1 MVLENE
7 AVVDYAIKNR
17 HVKVIPSEIDIGE
30 NGSTNFEDKRFDP
43 TVKMTKKVMP
53 RKIFYLDINN
63 MDGFFFAKLVK
74 VKEGDKKK
82 PEIVKEKKIK
92 KTKEEKEKE

>member
-7 AVVDYAIKNR
+7 AVVDYAIRNR
-17 HVKVIPSEIDIGE
+17 FVRVIPAESDIGE

-43 TVKMTKKVMP
+43 SVKMTKKVMP
-53 RKIFYLDINN
+53 HIHN
-63 MDGFFFAKLVK
+63 MDGFFYAKLVK

-82 PEIVKEKKIK
+82 PESKKVKK
-92 KTKEEKEKE
+92 